1 MSNRLKHKELRGR
14 FSVGALILTLAVS
27 AGAFGC
33 TTNHVQ
39 SAGEPATITLAGGSA
54 ASPAVIRPA
63 TAGAAPMISTGAVD
77 PSVDAIAVLEA
88 NRGYQ
93 GRVLGPAAPGNT
105 TVGISQQFATGQ
117 FVPPAVYLGAPQ
129 TINSS
134 INSVAVPAIVS
145 GAGEGV
151 AVAAGIGG
159 GLVASAS
166 AAPVVTNGVVPG
178 ANFGVTGVS
187 NATATGIAGTATPA
201 TNIAGGTNLVAGTAV
216 ASAPNTASTVLA
228 TPAFGTS
235 ARLNVNTSPVVGT
248 RAATSVRVET
258 SSSGRTVVTNS
269 NP

>member
-1 MSNRLKHKELRGR
+1 MSNHLKNQELRGR

-39 SAGEPATITLAGGSA
+39 SAGEPATITMAGGSA
-54 ASPAVIRPA
+54 ASRAVITPA
-63 TAGAAPMISTGAVD
+63 TAGAPPMISTGAVD

-88 NRGYQ
+88 SRGYQ
-93 GRVLGPAAPGNT
+93 GRVLGPAAPGNN
-105 TVGISQQFATGQ
+105 TVGISQQYATGQ

-134 INSVAVPAIVS
+134 ISSVAVPAVVS
-145 GAGEGV
+145 GAGEGAV
-151 AVAAGIGG
+151 VAAGMGG
-159 GLVASAS
+159 GLVASAT
-166 AAPVVTNGVVPG
+166 AAPVVPNALNTG
-178 ANFGVTGVS
+178 ANFGVTGAS
-187 NATATGIAGTATPA
+187 NATATGIAGSATPA
-201 TNIAGGTNLVAGTAV
+201 TSIAGGTNLVAGTAI
-216 ASAPNTASTVLA
+216 ASAPTASSVLA
-228 TPAFGTS
+228 TPTIGTS

-248 RAATSVRVET
+248 RSATGVRVET